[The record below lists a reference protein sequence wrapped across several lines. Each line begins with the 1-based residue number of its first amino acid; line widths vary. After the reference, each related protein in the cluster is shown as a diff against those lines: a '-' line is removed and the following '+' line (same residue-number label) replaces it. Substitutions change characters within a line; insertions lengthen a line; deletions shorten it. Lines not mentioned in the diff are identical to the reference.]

1 MNRPLKEIEGL
12 VISHDQ
18 EIAKKRD
25 RMTTFGRLV
34 PMDTGSNRP
43 RLCENVSV
51 DWDGASL
58 REVRRYSESSS
69 LLWKSV
75 ITRLVKGF
83 LEFIGII
90 ISPPLRSGH
99 AMNHNPMESCPRCG
113 SVQHVRPKG
122 ILIGAASPK
131 KRFNGEEKAGYQRL
145 DQLAVDE
152 CKPALLKAAP
162 LEQLV
167 DGFYCD
173 HCGVGFVTSEIVQG
187 VD

>member
-1 MNRPLKEIEGL
+1 MRTWSFSFLS
-12 VISHDQ
+12 VC
-18 EIAKKRD
+18 
-25 RMTTFGRLV
+25 FW
-34 PMDTGSNRP
+34 P

-51 DWDGASL
+51 DRDGASL
-58 REVRRYSESSS
+58 REVRRYTESSS
-69 LLWKSV
+69 LLWRSV
-75 ITRLVKGF
+75 LTTLVKGF

-90 ISPPLRSGH
+90 TLAPLKSGH
-99 AMNHNPMESCPRCG
+99 AMNQNPMESCPRCG

-122 ILIGAASPK
+122 ILKGAASPK

-173 HCGVGFVTSEIVQG
+173 HCWVGFVTSEIVQG
-187 VD
+187 VDRTSL